1 MSDEEE
7 REEVERKHRKAK
19 ELYESLQEEK
29 ARPSESPPP
38 ARESASSGAP
48 PDIPQTTAGDTKVY
62 TEKPTY
68 EGEDSRRERV
78 KPTYEG
84 GDSRRARVKT
94 TRHGIAEPPAK
105 EKQEH
110 HQYAPHGQD
119 TSHVSQMAHDSTFW
133 QKEQTEPTPSYTRLS
148 QTRKAHRDPRTEGT
162 PIDSPF
168 FQPHTSESITQR
180 ILEAPRRI
188 KEKAEQIGYR
198 AEQKYEQ
205 VRGKPVSIAA
215 QKLYDARSAEND
227 LKFHR
232 GEISETIHRARNAQ
246 YEKARATSSVPLEKR
261 LVGDINNLGQGGM
274 IRNVAD
280 TFVRGAVGERTPAE
294 RRAGAAPV
302 SVLEKI
308 DSTYR
313 ASPQPRFSAGKGT
326 KQTSPTKGTVVS
338 NVKKGIDFGRT
349 GFLGAGLSTQSPAF
363 SMNTPLF
370 SQPPSPREEEE
381 LRKRKKPRRG
391 R

>member
-7 REEVERKHRKAK
+7 KMREPTPEERRG
-19 ELYESLQEEK
+19 S
-29 ARPSESPPP
+29 
-38 ARESASSGAP
+38 
-48 PDIPQTTAGDTKVY
+48 DIPQTTPGDTKTY
-62 TEKPTY
+62 TE
-68 EGEDSRRERV
+68 

-84 GDSRRARVKT
+84 GDSRRERVKMT
-94 TRHGIAEPPAK
+94 GHEIAEPPAK

-110 HQYAPHGQD
+110 QTEGTSTVYQPAARKPKDYNPSPGGTRDVYEAPLRKSDHRYVHGKD
-119 TSHVSQMAHDSTFW
+119 TSQASQMAHDSTFW

-232 GEISETIHRARNAQ
+232 GEISETIHRARTAQ
-246 YEKARATSSVPLEKR
+246 YEKARAASSVPLEKR

-274 IRNVAD
+274 IRNVTD

-308 DSTYR
+308 ESTYR
-313 ASPQPRFSAGKGT
+313 ASPQPRFRAGKGT

-338 NVKKGIDFGRT
+338 TVKKGIDFGRT

>member
-7 REEVERKHRKAK
+7 REEFERKHRKAK

-29 ARPSESPPP
+29 M
-38 ARESASSGAP
+38 REPTPEEKKGSGSP

-68 EGEDSRRERV
+68 EGGDTRRERV
-78 KPTYEG
+78 KMTGHE
-84 GDSRRARVKT
+84 
-94 TRHGIAEPPAK
+94 IAEPPAK

-119 TSHVSQMAHDSTFW
+119 TSHVSQMAHDDHAWNPSTG
-133 QKEQTEPTPSYTRLS
+133 KGTERTSTPPYRRPKNVTEIPQPEPAPSKFR
-148 QTRKAHRDPRTEGT
+148 RDPRTEGT

-168 FQPHTSESITQR
+168 FKPHTSESITQR

-215 QKLYDARSAEND
+215 QKLYDTRSAEND

-274 IRNVAD
+274 IRNVTD

-308 DSTYR
+308 ESTYR
-313 ASPQPRFSAGKGT
+313 ASPQPRFRSGKGT

-349 GFLGAGLSTQSPAF
+349 GFLGAGLNTQSPAF

-370 SQPPSPREEEE
+370 SQPQPSREEEE

>member
-7 REEVERKHRKAK
+7 REEFERKHRKAK

-29 ARPSESPPP
+29 M
-38 ARESASSGAP
+38 REPTPEEKKGSGSP

-68 EGEDSRRERV
+68 EGGDTRRERV
-78 KPTYEG
+78 KMTGHE
-84 GDSRRARVKT
+84 
-94 TRHGIAEPPAK
+94 IAEPPAK

-119 TSHVSQMAHDSTFW
+119 TSEMSNIAHQTDWDKKPEDRAKRMAP
-133 QKEQTEPTPSYTRLS
+133 KESKIFYQRPNPAEIIPPANPDKFR
-148 QTRKAHRDPRTEGT
+148 RDPRTEGT

-215 QKLYDARSAEND
+215 QKLYDSRAAEND
-227 LKFHR
+227 LKYHR

-308 DSTYR
+308 ESTYR
-313 ASPQPRFSAGKGT
+313 ASPQPRFRSGKGT

-370 SQPPSPREEEE
+370 SQPPPSREEEE